1 MYEVYWGCILVGI
14 IFGLFSL
21 LFGDGIA
28 DAFDGILDGIGF
40 DGMDFLHPMT
50 ILSAV
55 VVFGGSG
62 VLLSD
67 YSGLSSL
74 SIILV
79 SAGAGILFAILSFF
93 VYVRP
98 MKRTESSL
106 GYSVRELVGRTA
118 AVSIPIPENGHGEV
132 AIRIGS
138 QVVYQ
143 IAASY
148 NGVDIPVDASVV
160 IVEFEEGV
168 ASVIPSDL

>member
-1 MYEVYWGCILVGI
+1 MYEVYWGCLVAGI
-14 IFGLFSL
+14 TFGLFSL
-21 LFGDGIA
+21 LSGDGIA
-28 DAFDGILDGIGF
+28 DALDGVLDGIGF
-40 DGMDFLHPMT
+40 DGFDFLHPMT

-62 VLLSD
+62 VLLND

-74 SIILV
+74 SIALV

-98 MKRTESSL
+98 MRRAESSL

-118 AVSIPIPENGHGEV
+118 AVSIPIPEAGHGEV
-132 AIRIGS
+132 EIRIGT
-138 QVVYQ
+138 QVIYQ

-148 NGVDIPVDASVV
+148 NGTDIPVDALVV